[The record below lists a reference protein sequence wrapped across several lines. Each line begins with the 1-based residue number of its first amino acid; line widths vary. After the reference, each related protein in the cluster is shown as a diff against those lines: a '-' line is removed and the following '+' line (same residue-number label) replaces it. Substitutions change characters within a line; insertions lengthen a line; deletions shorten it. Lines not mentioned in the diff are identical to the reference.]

1 MYYHGLSNS
10 YIINYGCDYHTFTNL
25 AESEE
30 NLKAVL
36 VLEGWMLL
44 PNERK
49 QNSANRQKKKKKKD
63 FSTMEHKE
71 IIVVFE
77 DNYWKLF

>member
-10 YIINYGCDYHTFTNL
+10 YIIKYGCDYHTFTNL

-49 QNSANRQKKKKKKD
+49 QNLANRWKKKKR
-63 FSTMEHKE
+63 FFYMIIEHKE